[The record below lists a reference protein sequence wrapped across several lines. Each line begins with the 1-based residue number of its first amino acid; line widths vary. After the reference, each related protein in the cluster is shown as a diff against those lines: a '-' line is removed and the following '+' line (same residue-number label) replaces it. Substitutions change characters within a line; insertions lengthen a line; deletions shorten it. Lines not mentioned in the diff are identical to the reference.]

1 MDISYVCLL
10 LWSYR
15 HRSHV
20 SERVQRECRYC
31 RYGKGVGEIVTIARV
46 IYYIA
51 PLHLAVI
58 DVVYSLIDSSI
69 SLFGVYVS
77 NGCVCDL
84 VHKCVYLDRV
94 C

>member
-1 MDISYVCLL
+1 MEACSRGRID
-10 LWSYR
+10 
-15 HRSHV
+15 
-20 SERVQRECRYC
+20 
-31 RYGKGVGEIVTIARV
+31 IARMLV
-46 IYYIA
+46 IKYNANIDIQNTVRA
-51 PLHLAVI
+51 MMRFVTPLHLVVI

-84 VHKCVYLDRV
+84 LHKCVYLDRV